1 MGKRN
6 DQNIPTRPSADEYKK
21 ILKLVALKNERG
33 EKPTTWHEYTPSRV
47 MIDAAIAEFEREQRT
62 EYTKAEQNC
71 KGCMGPCGQC
81 ESETT

>member
-1 MGKRN
+1 MGTRSAKV
-6 DQNIPTRPSADEYKK
+6 IPTRPDGEEYEK

-47 MIDAAIAEFEREQRT
+47 MIDAAIREYEREQQNGYT
-62 EYTKAEQNC
+62 EAEQNC

-81 ESETT
+81 ETETT